1 MRKLILS
8 AILVASSVTMFAQ
21 NLDDVK
27 EKIDKKKYDEAK
39 EKIDKTLSEPKGQKN
54 ANAWYYKGIVYTN
67 LALDSTKTDMDYR
80 GEAFNAFKKY
90 YELDP
95 KNVLGTL
102 DQNVRMFQ
110 LYENYYTAA
119 VKDYNAN
126 NFAGSF
132 NNFKNV
138 LAIEEYIPQQGFSY
152 PGITIPA
159 LDTALILNIAAT
171 ASKAKMED
179 SAMAYYQRLADNK
192 LKGENYIEIYQL
204 LVDYYGR
211 KGDEANRAKYLAIG
225 RELYPENDYWFEVEL
240 SPIREDKPKL
250 FAKYQE
256 LTKANPENYYLNYN
270 YAVELYNYLYAGD
283 KKPADAATYEPM
295 VEEAIANAIKAKNNP
310 DANLLMVRYLSEQI
324 YRLEDQSRA
333 IKGATPDAVK
343 KRKDNAA
350 MVNKNW
356 DKLVPYAEA
365 AFNGYADKKEDLKA
379 YEKGNMKFVSNVLI
393 DYYNMKKQFDK
404 AKAYEDK
411 VKEYG
416 I

>member
-1 MRKLILS
+1 
-8 AILVASSVTMFAQ
+8 V
-21 NLDDVK
+21 D
-27 EKIDKKKYDEAK
+27 
-39 EKIDKTLSEPKGQKN
+39 
-54 ANAWYYKGIVYTN
+54 YK
-67 LALDSTKTDMDYR
+67 

-95 KNVLGTL
+95 KNVMGTL

-110 LYENYYTAA
+110 IYEGYYTQA
-119 VKDYNAN
+119 VKDYNAS

-138 LAIEEYIPQQGFSY
+138 LALEEYITQKGFTY
-152 PGITIPA
+152 PGINIPA
-159 LDTALILNIAAT
+159 LDTALILNVAAT

-179 SAMAYYQRLADNK
+179 SAMAYYQRLADQK

-211 KGDEANRAKYLAIG
+211 KGDEANKAKYLAIG
-225 RELYPENDYWFEVEL
+225 RELYPESDYWFEVDL
-240 SPIREDKPKL
+240 GPLRENKAKL

-256 LTKANPENYYLNYN
+256 LTKANPTNYYLNYN
-270 YAVELYNYLYAGD
+270 YAVELFNYIYAGD
-283 KKPADAATYEPM
+283 KKPADAATFEPM
-295 VEEAIANAIKAKNNP
+295 VEEAISNAVKANNAP
-310 DANLLMVRYLSEQI
+310 DANLLMVRYLTEQI

-350 MVNKNW
+350 TINKTW
-356 DKLVPYAEA
+356 EKLVPFAEA
-365 AFNGYADKKEDLKA
+365 SFTGYTSKKDLKA
-379 YEKGNMKFVSNVLI
+379 YEKGNLKFVSNVLI
-393 DYYNMKKQFDK
+393 DYYNNKKQFDK
-404 AKAYEDK
+404 AKTYEDK
-411 VKEYG
+411 VKEFG

>member
-8 AILVASSVTMFAQ
+8 AILVASSATMFAQ

-39 EKIDKTLSEPKGQKN
+39 EKIDKILSEPKGQKN
-54 ANAWYYKGIVYTN
+54 ANAWFYKGIVYTN
-67 LALDSTKTDMDYR
+67 LGLDSTKQGTDYK

-102 DQNVRMFQ
+102 EQNVRLFQ
-110 LYENYYTAA
+110 LYEGYYTQA

-132 NNFKNV
+132 NNFRNV
-138 LAIEEYIPQQGFSY
+138 LAVEEYITQKGFSY
-152 PGITIPA
+152 PGINIPA

-179 SAMAYYQRLADNK
+179 SAMAYYQRLADKK

-211 KGDEANRAKYLAIG
+211 KNDEANKAKYLALG
-225 RELYPENDYWFEVEL
+225 RELYPESDYWLEVEL
-240 SPIREDKPKL
+240 SPLREDKPKL

-256 LTKANPENYYLNYN
+256 LTKANPQNYYLNYN
-270 YAVELYNYLYAGD
+270 YAVELFNYIYAGD
-283 KKPADAATYEPM
+283 KKPADAATLEPM
-295 VEEAIANAIKAKNNP
+295 VEEAIANAIKANNTP

-324 YRLEDQSRA
+324 YKTEDVNRT

-350 MVNKNW
+350 LINKTW
-356 DKLVPYAEA
+356 DKLVPFAEA
-365 AFNGYADKKEDLKA
+365 SFSGYTGKKDLKA
-379 YEKGNMKFVSNVLI
+379 YEKGNLKFVSNVLI

-404 AKAYEDK
+404 AKVYEDK
-411 VKEYG
+411 VKEFG

>member
-8 AILVASSVTMFAQ
+8 AILVASSATMFAQ

-27 EKIDKKKYDEAK
+27 DKIDKKKYDEAK
-39 EKIDKTLSEPKGQKN
+39 EKIDKILTEPKGQKN
-54 ANAWYYKGIVYTN
+54 ANAWFYKGIVYTN
-67 LALDSTKTDMDYR
+67 LGLDSSKTDMDYK

-102 DQNVRMFQ
+102 EQNVRLFQ
-110 LYENYYTAA
+110 LYEGYYTQA

-138 LAIEEYIPQQGFSY
+138 LAVEEYVTQKGFTY
-152 PGITIPA
+152 PGINIPA
-159 LDTALILNIAAT
+159 FDTALHLNIAAT

-179 SAMAYYQRLADNK
+179 SAMAYYQRLADKK

-211 KGDEANRAKYLAIG
+211 KNDEANKAKYLALG
-225 RELYPENDYWFEVEL
+225 RELYPESDYWLEVEL
-240 SPIREDKPKL
+240 TPVREDKPKL
-250 FAKYQE
+250 FAKYLE
-256 LTKANPENYYLNYN
+256 LTKANPQNYYLNYN
-270 YAVELYNYLYAGD
+270 YAVELFNYIYAGD
-283 KKPADAATYEPM
+283 KKPADAASFEPM
-295 VEEAIANAIKAKNNP
+295 VEEAIANAIKANSTP

-324 YRLEDQSRA
+324 YKTEDVNRT

-350 MVNKNW
+350 LINKTW
-356 DKLVPYAEA
+356 DKLVPFAEA
-365 AFNGYADKKEDLKA
+365 SFSGYTGKKDLKA
-379 YEKGNMKFVSNVLI
+379 YEKGNLKFVSNVLI

-404 AKAYEDK
+404 AKVYEDK
-411 VKEYG
+411 VKEFG